1 MTHIFGYIRV
11 SLDDQNPARQ
21 KESLANQCA
30 RFFIFDEIRYGDMVF
45 RHCRD
50 SLGRSLNDLLRL
62 TEERTQRG
70 VTLQSIKEGLHFEGG
85 ENVTSTL
92 KPILMLVGAIAEFKR
107 NIIKKRQPEGIELA
121 KMRGA
126 FKGSARRISGEK
138 VSHMKHLIK
147 EGVSLAKTARI
158 IGISRTSA
166 YRYLKA
172 NNPEN
177 ATKVGIQ
184 RISREGDN
192 SASGSK
198 L

>member
-30 RFFIFDEIRYGDMVF
+30 RFFIYFASGKDTKRPELSRILDEVRYGDMVF

-92 KPILMLVGAIAEFKR
+92 KPILMLVALSQSSSVTSLKNASLRASNSPRCVGPSRAALAESPAKR
-107 NIIKKRQPEGIELA
+107 C
-121 KMRGA
+121 
-126 FKGSARRISGEK
+126 RI
-138 VSHMKHLIK
+138 
-147 EGVSLAKTARI
+147 
-158 IGISRTSA
+158 
-166 YRYLKA
+166 
-172 NNPEN
+172 
-177 ATKVGIQ
+177 
-184 RISREGDN
+184 
-192 SASGSK
+192 
-198 L
+198 

>member
-21 KESLANQCA
+21 KNRLPISAPGSSSTSPPVRTHTKRPELSRIL
-30 RFFIFDEIRYGDMVF
+30 DEVRYGDMVF

-107 NIIKKRQPEGIELA
+107 NIIKNASLRASNSP
-121 KMRGA
+121 RCGA
-126 FKGSARRISGEK
+126 FMSALAESPAKRCRI
-138 VSHMKHLIK
+138 
-147 EGVSLAKTARI
+147 
-158 IGISRTSA
+158 
-166 YRYLKA
+166 
-172 NNPEN
+172 
-177 ATKVGIQ
+177 
-184 RISREGDN
+184 
-192 SASGSK
+192 
-198 L
+198 